1 MPIPDQRYAVVQ
13 LDEIAPVACPCG
25 RSRRALA
32 AESAG
37 AVSLHLV
44 DISADAA
51 PHFHDRLTEIY
62 LVLEGEGAIEVDGR
76 RVPVR
81 AFSAVLIPP
90 GCRHRAIGPMRLA
103 NIVLPAFDPA
113 DEHVCE

>member
-1 MPIPDQRYAVVQ
+1 MVQ
-13 LDEIAPVACPCG
+13 LDELPAVDCPCG

-32 AESAG
+32 DESGG

-44 DISADAA
+44 DISADIP
-51 PHFHDRLTEIY
+51 PHWHDRLTEIY
-62 LVLEGEGAIEVDGR
+62 LVLEGEGAIEVDGER
-76 RVPVR
+76 IPVKPM
-81 AFSAVLIPP
+81 SAVLIRP
-90 GCRHRAIGPMRLA
+90 GCRHRAIGKMRIA